1 MSKKN
6 KLEEMF
12 SLTSDEPE
20 VETVQEEVII
30 PETVIN
36 EARKTVFILT
46 KFPDTITKIGYV
58 FLANNEQNT
67 VTVSNGRINLLQG
80 RMYYIPIDKENINS
94 DKFNIK
100 IHSDVA
106 DRVDVRFVKDG
117 FACVVP
123 IRHNVVLK
131 IGEKLCELIPF

>member
-46 KFPDTITKIGYV
+46 KFPDTITEIGYV

-80 RMYYIPIDKENINS
+80 RMYYIPIDKKNINS

>member
-46 KFPDTITKIGYV
+46 KFPDTITEIGYV